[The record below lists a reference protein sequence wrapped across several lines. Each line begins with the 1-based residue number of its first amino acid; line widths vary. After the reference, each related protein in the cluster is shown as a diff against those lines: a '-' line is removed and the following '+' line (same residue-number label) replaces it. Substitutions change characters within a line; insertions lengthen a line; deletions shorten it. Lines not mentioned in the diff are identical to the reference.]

1 MDGSAVTDGKGL
13 GWSSATV
20 VQSRMENNR
29 NFILCQSISTVWLTF
44 LKDRKENWHL
54 VSGREKERERPEG
67 LRPQD
72 YLESYFALGSKG
84 SLMVCRCTVCRRV
97 GKDRNTLDL
106 SETVQHV

>member
-29 NFILCQSISTVWLTF
+29 NFILCQSISTF
-44 LKDRKENWHL
+44 GSHSLKIEKKIGILFQAERK
-54 VSGREKERERPEG
+54 RERPEG

-84 SLMVCRCTVCRRV
+84 SLMHILQKSRERQEYT
-97 GKDRNTLDL
+97 GSK
-106 SETVQHV
+106 

>member
-1 MDGSAVTDGKGL
+1 MARDWDGQVQRL
-13 GWSSATV
+13 SSREWRTIETLFFANPF
-20 VQSRMENNR
+20 QLFGSHSLKIEKKIG
-29 NFILCQSISTVWLTF
+29 ILFQAE
-44 LKDRKENWHL
+44 RK
-54 VSGREKERERPEG
+54 RERPEG